1 MCRLYG
7 FRATEPTKVEC
18 TLVHAQNSLIAQS
31 WEDRAG
37 GSHADGWGIAFF
49 ENGAPHVERRAIPA
63 YHGEH
68 FERAAARTFS
78 RLVIAHVR
86 RATVG
91 AASPENTHP
100 FCDGRWVLAHNGTLR
115 AFPSIRPA
123 LLEAMLPAQR
133 AAVAG
138 VTDSEHVFRFLLSL
152 RAANPQETLLE
163 TLRRGLAQLVSWSR
177 DVDPSARIGL
187 NVLWTDGEALV
198 GSRVGRTLWYVE
210 RRGILD
216 CEVCGFPHVHH
227 HPGTTYRALV
237 VASEPITH
245 ESWKEVPDGSV
256 FSIDAQATVHF
267 EPLA

>member
-18 TLVHAQNSLIAQS
+18 TLVYAQNSLIAQS
-31 WEDRAG
+31 WKDRAG
-37 GSHADGWGIAFF
+37 ASHADGWGIAFF
-49 ENGAPHVERRAIPA
+49 EDGAPHVERRAIPA

-68 FERAAARTFS
+68 FERAAARAFS

-91 AASPENTHP
+91 AVSPENTHP
-100 FCDGRWVLAHNGTLR
+100 FRDGPWFFAHNGTLHT
-115 AFPSIRPA
+115 FPSLRPA
-123 LLEAMLPAQR
+123 LLEAMSPAQR
-133 AAVAG
+133 AALAG
-138 VTDSEHVFRFLLSL
+138 VTDSEHVFRFLISL
-152 RAANPQETLLE
+152 RAADPSAGLVD
-163 TLRRGLAQLVSWSR
+163 TLRRGLRQIVSWSR
-177 DVDPSARIGL
+177 AADPTARIGL

-198 GSRVGRTLWYVE
+198 GSRLGRPLWYVE

-227 HPGTTYRALV
+227 HPGATYRALV

-245 ESWKEVPDGSV
+245 ESWKEAPDESV
-256 FSIDAQATVHF
+256 FSIDAEARISF